1 MHTLI
6 VILHVVVSIA
16 MILVILLQTGKG
28 SDIGAVFGG
37 GSSQTLFGSTGPTSF
52 LSKLTAGAA
61 VLFMVT
67 SLFLAYFSG
76 TGASKSIMKGAP
88 GLVVPRGSGSGSGR
102 TSGSG
107 AGAGRTRGEI
117 GSFVTDAPRRASG
130 KKKNPGGFPAGVL
143 VFRISFFWFFRR
155 SRLGDVGG
163 LRPLRALRDLEL
175 DALAFLQ

>member
-6 VILHVVVSIA
+6 IVVHIVVSVA
-16 MILVILLQTGKG
+16 MILIILLQTGKG

-76 TGASKSIMKGAP
+76 TGSSRSIMRDAPPASSAPAPQAPAPQGQAAPLAPAAPQAPPAPASK
-88 GLVVPRGSGSGSGR
+88 
-102 TSGSG
+102 
-107 AGAGRTRGEI
+107 
-117 GSFVTDAPRRASG
+117 
-130 KKKNPGGFPAGVL
+130 
-143 VFRISFFWFFRR
+143 
-155 SRLGDVGG
+155 
-163 LRPLRALRDLEL
+163 
-175 DALAFLQ
+175 

>member
-61 VLFMVT
+61 ILFMIT

-76 TGASKSIMKGAP
+76 TGSSRSIMKGAP
-88 GLVVPRGSGSGSGR
+88 PVS
-102 TSGSG
+102 TSP
-107 AGAGRTRGEI
+107 
-117 GSFVTDAPRRASG
+117 APQA
-130 KKKNPGGFPAGVL
+130 PAATPAPAPAPAAPAAPT
-143 VFRISFFWFFRR
+143 SAA
-155 SRLGDVGG
+155 
-163 LRPLRALRDLEL
+163 PA
-175 DALAFLQ
+175 AK